1 MGDKKSPVKKYTFY
15 AAFVTAAFLVVVLAV
30 LIISSIV
37 FAVSDGGN
45 SDIGGSNASSGGDGG
60 GSVSTT
66 QTVTV
71 DEATLKGKVSTADTD
86 IQKNRSKNGDDTKK
100 YYYAMSGDTLK
111 SDAFTAMDAMLVE
124 FFKQSQKP
132 VFVGGAKQISDKTGY
147 VVEIRNDGDS
157 FSAAK
162 AISETDT
169 TYKWIFDNAYKY
181 GFVYNKNTFIYVGV
195 AAATYMRNNSKTV
208 TSLDAFANTVKAKAV
223 SVSVMGIGATKAT
236 SYQIYY
242 LAVGGGELKLP
253 ANYGYTVIPH
263 GTSGYI
269 VTVDTSSK
277 TASTSNTTGGVG

>member
-1 MGDKKSPVKKYTFY
+1 MGDKKSPVKKYTLC
-15 AAFVTAAFLVVVLAV
+15 AALVTAAVLVLVLAV

-45 SDIGGSNASSGGDGG
+45 SDIGGSASSGGDGG
-60 GSVSTT
+60 GSVSTA

-71 DEATLKGKVSTADTD
+71 DEATLKGKVSITDTD

-111 SDAFTAMDAMLVE
+111 SDAFTAMDTMLVE

-181 GFVYNKNTFIYVGV
+181 GFVYDKNTFTYVGV

-208 TSLDAFANTVKAKAV
+208 TSLDVFANTVKSKAV
-223 SVSVMGIGATKAT
+223 SVSVMGAGATKAT

-242 LAVGGGELKLP
+242 LAVGGGELQLP

-277 TASTSNTTGGVG
+277 IASTSNTTGGVG